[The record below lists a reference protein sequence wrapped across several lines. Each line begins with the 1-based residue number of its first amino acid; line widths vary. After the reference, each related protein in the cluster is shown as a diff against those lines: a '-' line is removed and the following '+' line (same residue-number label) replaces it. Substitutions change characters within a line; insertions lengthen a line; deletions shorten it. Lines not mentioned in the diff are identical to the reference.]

1 MTIKDVVA
9 AKFAQPASRIFDS
22 SIRDIVHEILKEAG
36 YASPAELQGL
46 RDELRDV
53 RTQVTSNEKRAATL
67 AGELERARADADP
80 RVAALSK
87 KLEEVEQR
95 ISGRIA
101 ALEARISEQATS
113 TSAVRAELAA
123 ARGGSGDGRLS
134 TLEAQV
140 SRFPSIVEERLS
152 ALSAQLEA
160 RITVLPAALENRLD
174 DLEAKVRSAEA
185 APPASSKPEA
195 KAEPKAE
202 AKPRSPK
209 APKPA
214 AENPAAN
221 AAEALAGSGAE
232 EPLTAGEKGDC
243 KLESCGKPVRA
254 KGFCS
259 SHYQQWRRGN
269 LKGYVGVEG
278 VVTEG
283 GMIVDLGIENAG
295 EAYEIR
301 NGSVVL
307 ATQGA
312 V

>member
-53 RTQVTSNEKRAATL
+53 RGQVTGNEKRAATL
-67 AGELERARADADP
+67 AQELEKARADADP
-80 RVAALSK
+80 RVSALSK
-87 KLEEVEQR
+87 KMDEVEQR
-95 ISGRIA
+95 LAARIA
-101 ALEARISEQATS
+101 ALEARITEQATS
-113 TSAVRAELAA
+113 TSAIRSELAA

-134 TLEAQV
+134 TLEAQLG
-140 SRFPSIVEERLS
+140 RFPTIVEERLS

-174 DLEAKVRSAEA
+174 DLEAKVQQALSAE
-185 APPASSKPEA
+185 PKSEA
-195 KAEPKAE
+195 KAETKAE
-202 AKPRSPK
+202 PKPRAPK
-209 APKPA
+209 APKTESSA
-214 AENPAAN
+214 AT
-221 AAEALAGSGAE
+221 AAEALAGSGSE
-232 EPLTAGEKGDC
+232 EPLSAGEKGDC
-243 KLESCGKPVRA
+243 KLDSCGKPVRA

-259 SHYQQWRRGN
+259 SHYQQWRRGS

-283 GMIVDLGIENAG
+283 GMIVDLGVENAG
-295 EAYEIR
+295 EPYVVR
-301 NGSVVL
+301 NGAVML
-307 ATQGA
+307 ANQGA
-312 V
+312 A

>member
-9 AKFAQPASRIFDS
+9 AKLAQPASRIFDS

-53 RTQVTSNEKRAATL
+53 RGQVTGNEKRAAAL
-67 AGELERARADADP
+67 AQELEKARADADP
-80 RVAALSK
+80 RVSALSK
-87 KLEEVEQR
+87 KMDEVEQR
-95 ISGRIA
+95 LAARIA
-101 ALEARISEQATS
+101 ALEARITEQATS
-113 TSAVRAELAA
+113 AGAIRAELAA
-123 ARGGSGDGRLS
+123 VRGGSGDGRLS
-134 TLEAQV
+134 TLEAQL

-160 RITVLPAALENRLD
+160 RITVLPATLENRLD
-174 DLEAKVRSAEA
+174 DLEAKVQQALSTE
-185 APPASSKPEA
+185 PKST
-195 KAEPKAE
+195 PKAE
-202 AKPRSPK
+202 TKPEPKPRAPK
-209 APKPA
+209 APKTESSA
-214 AENPAAN
+214 AT

-243 KLESCGKPVRA
+243 KLDSCGKPVRA

-259 SHYQQWRRGN
+259 SHYQQWRRGS

-283 GMIVDLGIENAG
+283 GMIVDLGVENAG
-295 EAYEIR
+295 EPY
-301 NGSVVL
+301 VV
-307 ATQGA
+307 QNGA
-312 V
+312 VMLAHQAAV

>member
-53 RTQVTSNEKRAATL
+53 RTQVTGNEKRAATL
-67 AGELERARADADP
+67 AGELEKARADADP

-87 KLEEVEQR
+87 KLDEVEQR

-160 RITVLPAALENRLD
+160 RITVIPAALENRLD
-174 DLEAKVRSAEA
+174 DLEAKVKSAEA
-185 APPASSKPEA
+185 APKPEP

-202 AKPRSPK
+202 AKPRAPK

-214 AENPAAN
+214 AESPAAT

-259 SHYQQWRRGN
+259 SHYQQWRRGS

-283 GMIVDLGIENAG
+283 GMIVDLGVENAG

-301 NGSVVL
+301 DGSVVL
-307 ATQGA
+307 ANQGA
-312 V
+312 I